1 MDISDFKAEYETLH
15 RQFRQMSKEE
25 RLSGGWLV
33 PLIRAVLK
41 GRAAKIDAD
50 YIRCN
55 YPGVGATNQA
65 KKAIQLASRQ
75 ASIAGGI
82 SAAAVTALELSIPGS
97 GGLDAAIAIPAIGGS
112 ILADIALT
120 TGIQLRSTYDLSV
133 IHDAPLSVDDAED
146 CLFIFAASLGVQIAE
161 KLGDFAK
168 AVGPKLIAYNVRKLL
183 RSGLRG
189 ALVNVL
195 RKIGGTQLAKKL
207 TERAMMRLLVPGI
220 SIPISASANYFFTR
234 SFLKRANSFMATR
247 GAVMRPLIGLHHFAP
262 DIDREVAMKAFIVV
276 MEAPAREHGWSE
288 AQLQAFRQ
296 TQRFV
301 CLDDEMAKRLDC
313 WFERTAEQVAAATNT
328 IPHEARQSLA
338 DYLVVGAALGLP
350 EHDAQYAQ
358 AIAIIGQS
366 SVDAVPDIDK
376 QRRTLASA

>member
-1 MDISDFKAEYETLH
+1 MNISDFKTEYETLH
-15 RQFRQMSKEE
+15 SQFRQMSAEE
-25 RLSGGWLV
+25 RMAGFWLV
-33 PLIRAVLK
+33 PLIYWVL
-41 GRAAKIDAD
+41 RNYAAKVDVD
-50 YIRCN
+50 YIRHK

-65 KKAIQLASRQ
+65 KKAIRLASAY

-82 SAAAVTALELSIPGS
+82 SAAAVTTLELSIPAS
-97 GGLDAAIAIPAIGGS
+97 GGLDAAIAIPAIGAS
-112 ILADIALT
+112 ILADVALT

-168 AVGPKLIAYNVRKLL
+168 AIGPKLIAYNVRKLL
-183 RSGLRG
+183 QSGLRS
-189 ALVNVL
+189 ALAKAL
-195 RKIGGTQLAKKL
+195 QKIAGTQLAKKL
-207 TERAMMRLLVPGI
+207 TERAMMRVLVPGI

-247 GAVMRPLIGLHHFAP
+247 GAVMRPLIQFHHFAP
-262 DIDREVAMKAFIVV
+262 GVERDLAMRAFIVV
-276 MEAPAREHGWSE
+276 MEAPARQDGWSE
-288 AQLQAFRQ
+288 EQLQAFRQ

-313 WFERTAEQVAAATNT
+313 WFERAPEQVAAATNG
-328 IPHEARQSLA
+328 IANEARQSLA
-338 DYLVVGAALGLP
+338 NYLVVGAALGLP

-358 AIAIIGQS
+358 AIAIIGQL

-376 QRRTLASA
+376 QRRILASA